1 LEILNSKSKVRPL
14 FANWQVNVMSGHR
27 MTSVCQDSV
36 HDESVANVRFGGING
51 LKQGCFGPFPFALV
65 AVLPLMETI
74 GIG

>member
-1 LEILNSKSKVRPL
+1 
-14 FANWQVNVMSGHR
+14 MSGHR